1 MLWAG
6 WFRISA
12 TPINRLSL
20 TGANKAGRTDKGQQN
35 DRVVRIIA
43 GPEGWGGL
51 GGGGWGGGGVNLRGG
66 KCMTKLQAC
75 LVTAVVDGW
84 GG

>member
-43 GPEGWGGL
+43 GPAGWGGL
-51 GGGGWGGGGVNLRGG
+51 GCGGGGGG
-66 KCMTKLQAC
+66 
-75 LVTAVVDGW
+75 
-84 GG
+84 GGGGGLGKEGLTCVAASV